1 MTSMTVVIP
10 VHNGAGTLD
19 ECLGAIL
26 GDGIEGLEIIMVDDG
41 STDGSKDIAERH
53 GARVVVMEGRHG
65 PAACRNRGAH
75 EATGDVVVF
84 LDADIRVRPG
94 TITALAE
101 RACGP
106 DVGAVFSPYDPAT
119 TYDSLVPAV
128 VNLQN
133 AYWFAGIPEEAI
145 ALVSAAMAMHHDVAL
160 ATTFDEGIERASVE
174 DIELGWTLRG
184 RGLRVVHAV
193 DLPVDH
199 VGRPTLLGY
208 WTSRFHNS
216 RLYVHGF
223 IHQSADRGRLF
234 RPFDSLYMPVGV
246 ACTVAIITTSLAVLT
261 GVLPP
266 TAPSLAIAALA
277 IWNLPF
283 LAYGLRHASVTVALA
298 AFVQA
303 MLFSFVQVLG
313 LTVGV
318 LQLLTGGASPRRRQQ
333 V

>member
-1 MTSMTVVIP
+1 MASVTVVIP
-10 VHNGAGTLD
+10 VRNGADTLD
-19 ECLGAIL
+19 ECLDAVL
-26 GDGIEGLEIIMVDDG
+26 SDGIDDLEVIVVDDR

-53 GARVVVMEGRHG
+53 GARVVGMEGRHG
-65 PAACRNRGAH
+65 PAACRNRGAR

-119 TYDSLVPAV
+119 KYDSLVPAI

-133 AYWFAGIPEEAI
+133 VFWFAGISEEAV
-145 ALVSAAMAMHHDVAL
+145 ALVSAAMAIHRDVLL
-160 ATTFDEGIERASVE
+160 ATLFDEGIERASVE
-174 DIELGWTLRG
+174 DIELGWALRG
-184 RGLRVVHAV
+184 RGLHVVHAV

-199 VGRPTLLGY
+199 MGRPTLLGY

-223 IHQSADRGRLF
+223 IHQSADRGRVF

-246 ACTVAIITTSLAVLT
+246 ACAVAVITTSIAILT

-266 TAPSLAIAALA
+266 MASSLAIAALV

-283 LAYGLRHASVTVALA
+283 LAYCLRHASVTVALA
-298 AFVQA
+298 AFVQS
-303 MLFSFVQVLG
+303 MLFSFVQVFG

-318 LQLLTGGASPRRRQQ
+318 LQLLTGGSVPEHRQQ